1 MRQAPFLLVLLS
13 LACAPARPVSQ
24 AAFLLPFLRGGWER
38 PAAPSGLTAQYTVST
53 ATLAVAWTGSL
64 DPDTAR
70 PNVEY
75 RIYVYE
81 IPPREY
87 YRAQDLLDTTPLTAY
102 YREMDAFTG
111 TLYFAVTAFDGGAE
125 SLPSNVAELQTVL

>member
-1 MRQAPFLLVLLS
+1 MLLLA

-24 AAFLLPFLRGGWER
+24 TAFLLPFLRAGWDR
-38 PAAPSGLTAQYTVST
+38 PEAPSGLTARYTVST
-53 ATLAVAWTGSL
+53 STLTLAWTGSL
-64 DPDTAR
+64 DPDTSR
-70 PNVEY
+70 PNVDY

-87 YRAQDLLDTTPLTAY
+87 YRAQDLLDTTPLTSY
-102 YREMDAFTG
+102 YREMNAFTG

-125 SLPSNVAELQTVL
+125 SLPSNVAELQSAL

>member
-1 MRQAPFLLVLLS
+1 MKLAPFFLILMS
-13 LACAPARPVSQ
+13 ACAPARPVSE
-24 AAFLLPFLRGGWER
+24 AAFLFPFLRAGWER

-53 ATLAVAWTGSL
+53 TTLTLTWTGSL

-75 RIYVYE
+75 RIYIYE

-87 YRAQDLLDTTPLTAY
+87 YRPQDLLDTTPVTAY
-102 YREMDAFTG
+102 YREMNAFTG
-111 TLYFAVTAFDGGAE
+111 ALYFTVTAFDGGAE